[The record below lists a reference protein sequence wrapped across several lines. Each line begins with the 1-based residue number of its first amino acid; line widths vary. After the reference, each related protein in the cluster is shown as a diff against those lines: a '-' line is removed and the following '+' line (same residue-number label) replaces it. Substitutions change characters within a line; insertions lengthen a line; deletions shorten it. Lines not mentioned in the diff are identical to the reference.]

1 LKNILCIEI
10 LSNDVYIEYIDGD
23 IQYISFTQAKKILS
37 KESHDSIKFSC
48 VDSKRS
54 VAFLNSLLHKYTI
67 INDSLIPRTH

>member
-10 LSNDVYIEYIDGD
+10 LSNDVYIEFTDGD

-37 KESHDSIKFSC
+37 KEFYSIKFSC
-48 VDSKRS
+48 IDSARS

-67 INDSLIPRTH
+67 IDDILVPRTH